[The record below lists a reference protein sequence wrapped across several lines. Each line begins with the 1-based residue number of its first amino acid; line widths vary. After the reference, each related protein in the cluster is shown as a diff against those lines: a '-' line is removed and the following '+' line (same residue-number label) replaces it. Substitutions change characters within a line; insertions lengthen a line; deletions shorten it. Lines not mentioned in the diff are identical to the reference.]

1 MIKLK
6 LNIIVTLISLFVM
19 LGCTKESLKTEE
31 IAKPRS
37 AEVTI
42 NEFAESYVKI
52 MLGMDIHEPGYVDAY
67 YGPQTYKDEAN
78 STQKSLA
85 ELRANAKEVVAGL
98 SEVDVSGEEEIL
110 QLRHQYLI
118 KQLESVQSRID
129 MNEGMK
135 FTFEKEAKEI
145 FDVTPPVIPESHFK
159 DIIKEIGELLP
170 GTGTIQERLNA
181 FRSEFVVPVDKLD
194 TVFEAAIAEARIRTS
209 KQIELPENDNFEL
222 EYVTGKS
229 WTGYNWYKGNS
240 HSLIQLNTEFPLY
253 IDRAIDVACHEGY
266 PGHHLYNAL
275 LEKSLAKGRG
285 WVEFTVNLLY
295 SSQSI
300 ISEGSAN
307 FGIEVVF
314 PGDERAKF
322 EREVLFPLAGLDPN
336 RVEEYYNVIN
346 LLEKL
351 DYVSNEVA
359 RGYLNGNLDRA
370 GAEEMFVNL
379 ALMTPERAAQRVRFI
394 DQYGAYVINYNLG
407 KDLVREYIESRGGSA
422 DNPEKRW
429 EEFKILLS
437 SPRLPSSLN

>member
-1 MIKLK
+1 VKILSKF
-6 LNIIVTLISLFVM
+6 IVLLSLFI
-19 LGCTKESLKTEE
+19 LIGCTKESVKSDEMLTPQSIEE
-31 IAKPRS
+31 
-37 AEVTI
+37 TI
-42 NEFAESYVKI
+42 NKFAESYVKI

-67 YGPQTYKDEAN
+67 YGPQEYKDEAN
-78 STQKSLA
+78 AMQKSLVL
-85 ELRANAKEVVAGL
+85 LRADAKEVISGL
-98 SEVDVSGEEEIL
+98 RKLDLSGEEEIL

-145 FDVTPPVIPESHFK
+145 FDVTPPVYSESHFQE
-159 DIIKEIGELLP
+159 IINEIGELLP
-170 GTGTIQERLNA
+170 GTGTIQERLNI

-194 TVFEAAIAEARIRTS
+194 AVFEAAIAEARARTS
-209 KQIELPENDNFEL
+209 KYIELPENDNFEL

-240 HSLIQLNTEFPLY
+240 HSLIQLNIEFPLY

-275 LEKSLAKGRG
+275 LEKTLARGRG
-285 WVEFTVNLLY
+285 WVEFTVNPLY

-314 PGDERAKF
+314 PGEERTIF
-322 EREVLFPLAGLDPN
+322 EREVLFPLAGLDPG
-336 RVEEYYNVIN
+336 RVEEYYDVMD
-346 LLEKL
+346 LVGKL
-351 DYVSNEVA
+351 NYVSNEVA
-359 RGYLNGNLDRA
+359 RGYLNGDLDRSES
-370 GAEEMFVNL
+370 EEMFVNL

-394 DQYGAYVINYNLG
+394 DQYRAYVINYNLG
-407 KDLVREYIESRGGSA
+407 KDLVREYIESRGGTA

-429 EEFKILLS
+429 EEFIILLS

>member
-1 MIKLK
+1 MNLLSKV
-6 LNIIVTLISLFVM
+6 IILLSLFIFI
-19 LGCTKESLKTEE
+19 GCTNESVKTDEM
-31 IAKPRS
+31 AKPQS
-37 AEVTI
+37 IEETI
-42 NEFAESYVKI
+42 NKFAESYVKI

-67 YGPQTYKDEAN
+67 YGPQEYKDEAN
-78 STQKSLA
+78 AMQKSLG
-85 ELRANAKEVVAGL
+85 ELKSHAREVIAGL
-98 SEVDVSGEEEIL
+98 RKLDLSGEEEIL

-118 KQLESVQSRID
+118 KQLESVMSRID
-129 MNEGMK
+129 MNEGIE

-145 FDVTPPVIPESHFK
+145 FDVTPPVYSESHFQE
-159 DIIKEIGELLP
+159 IINEIGKLLP
-170 GTGTIQERLNA
+170 GTGTVQERFNS

-194 TVFEAAIAEARIRTS
+194 AVFEAAIAEARTRTS
-209 KQIELPENDNFEL
+209 KYIELPENDNFEL

-275 LEKSLAKGRG
+275 LEKTLARGRG
-285 WVEFTVNLLY
+285 WEEFTVNPLY

-314 PGDERAKF
+314 PGEERAEF
-322 EREVLFPLAGLDPN
+322 EREVLFPLAGLDPS
-336 RVEEYYNVIN
+336 RVEEYYKVMA
-346 LLEKL
+346 LVGKL
-351 DYVSNEVA
+351 NYASNEVA
-359 RGYLNGNLDRA
+359 RGYLNGDFDRQKS
-370 GAEEMFVNL
+370 EQMFVDL

-394 DQYGAYVINYNLG
+394 DQYRAYVINYNLG
-407 KDLVREYIESRGGSA
+407 KDLVREYIESRGGTA

-429 EEFKILLS
+429 EEFIILLS